1 MLRALD
7 IKKSTGPDG
16 ISALFL
22 QQVAEEVAMPLTFL
36 YNTSLGL
43 GVVPM
48 AWKKSNV
55 TPVHKG
61 GKTDDPG
68 NYCPIFVVPIVAKVL
83 VKMVASQ
90 LNLFLEHHQ
99 LLHNLQGACR
109 YGRSA
114 DQI

>member
-1 MLRALD
+1 MGIKHIQLSEVVLSLRALD
-7 IKKSTGPDG
+7 IKKSTSSDG

-22 QQVAEEVAMPLTFL
+22 QQVAEEVAMPLTFP
-36 YNTSLGL
+36 YNTSLEL

-68 NYCPIFVVPIVAKVL
+68 NYHPTGLYLLCLLLQRFLRKWLL
-83 VKMVASQ
+83 V
-90 LNLFLEHHQ
+90 
-99 LLHNLQGACR
+99 
-109 YGRSA
+109 
-114 DQI
+114 D